1 MAITSLNNGD
11 VLGGYQSGL
20 SVTRGSIAGPA
31 SYATG
36 GFVADIETDLGIASS
51 SIVGP
56 VIVADDSGY
65 RAIWSS
71 VNDKVYVFAVD
82 STAQLAA
89 TTDLSGV
96 TFYLT
101 VFHSAG

>member
-20 SVTRGSIAGPA
+20 SVTMGTLAGPA
-31 SYATG
+31 SYASG
-36 GFVADIETDLGIASS
+36 GFAADIETDLGITEAN
-51 SIVGP
+51 IVGP
-56 VIVADDSGY
+56 VTVSNDSGY

>member
-20 SVTRGSIAGPA
+20 SVTMGTLAGPA
-31 SYATG
+31 SYASG
-36 GFVADIETDLGIASS
+36 GFVADIETDLGITEAN
-51 SIVGP
+51 IVGP
-56 VIVADDSGY
+56 VTVSNDSGY
-65 RAIWSS
+65 IAIWSA
-71 VNDKVYVFAVD
+71 VNNKVYVFAVGAI
-82 STAQLAA
+82 TEIAA